1 MSAGRLAAKLL
12 LSPRDM
18 ATATP
23 VRPKSGSGRWGA
35 PPAGGAGF
43 EPEPGAQAFHVFP
56 YQESA
61 GEQLRGGKD
70 TGTTTY
76 RLWCLLG
83 ANGEAPASRDD
94 YLEVEG
100 EGVVNVTGA
109 IKRPT
114 EGLCRLDAVR
124 VGG

>member
-1 MSAGRLAAKLL
+1 
-12 LSPRDM
+12 M

-43 EPEPGAQAFHVFP
+43 EPEPGSAPFYVFAH
-56 YQESA
+56 QESA
-61 GEQLRGGKD
+61 GEQIRGGKD

-76 RLWCLLG
+76 RLWCLMGSDG
-83 ANGEAPASRDD
+83 APPASRDD

-109 IKRPT
+109 IKRQT
-114 EGLCRLDAVR
+114 EGLCRLDAVK
-124 VGG
+124 VG